1 MRKLNI
7 LKAIIDF
14 IWIMS
19 LLFLPIMV
27 VLCIYLILTDEL
39 MDIPIKIT
47 FSEIDLTSPLGKIAL
62 IIALL
67 NFINLLV
74 ALFYFRKLMT
84 NFRKR
89 LIFEDT
95 NQLLFDK
102 IGTLVIISSI
112 IYLLNDF
119 LANSSVSKV
128 AIDFGYGPFLYLLG
142 LGLFFKVLAEVFKM
156 GKSMKEENELTI

>member
-7 LKAIIDF
+7 LKAIVDF

-19 LLFLPIMV
+19 LILLPFMMFLSFYFIFTNEM
-27 VLCIYLILTDEL
+27 I
-39 MDIPIKIT
+39 DIPIKMA
-47 FSEIDLTSPLGKIAL
+47 FSEVDLTSPMGKIAL

-67 NFINLLV
+67 NYIILLV

-89 LIFEDT
+89 LIFEDA
-95 NQLLFDK
+95 NQILFDR
-102 IGTLVIISSI
+102 IGTIVIVTSVV
-112 IYLLNDF
+112 YLLTDF

-128 AIDFGYGPFLYLLG
+128 KIALGYGPFLYLLS
-142 LGLFFKVLAEVFKM
+142 LGLFFKVLAEVFKI
-156 GKSMKEENELTI
+156 GKSLKEENELTI